1 LNIAE
6 HRWTEKRVPYEE
18 SIRVPIIVRYD
29 PATQLTASTDQQFVL
44 NLDFAQTF
52 ANLADTSAPGAQGA
66 SVLPLLAGDST
77 GWRTDFLIE
86 HWENTVQVPAYCAVR
101 NQQYLYVEYQ
111 TGEQELYDL
120 KTDPYEL
127 TNLASDPTQASTL
140 STLHGRMVQLCS
152 PPPPGSRRS
161 GEPQT
166 QPSLTVR
173 GGRPMWPFGRCGVA
187 FRWATLERPAAILAN
202 PGTVKRRSQE

>member
-1 LNIAE
+1 MFSWFASDNGLNIAE

-29 PATQLTASTDQQFVL
+29 PATDLAARTDPHFVL
-44 NLDFAQTF
+44 NLDFARTF
-52 ANLADTSAPGAQGA
+52 ANLANTAAPGAQGA
-66 SVLPLLAGDST
+66 SVLPLLAGDTS

-86 HWENTVQVPAYCAVR
+86 HWENHVQVPAYCAVR

-120 KTDPYEL
+120 TADPFEL
-127 TNLASDPTQASTL
+127 TNLASDPTQATTL

-152 PPPPGSRRS
+152 PPPPGFS
-161 GEPQT
+161 P
-166 QPSLTVR
+166 
-173 GGRPMWPFGRCGVA
+173 
-187 FRWATLERPAAILAN
+187 
-202 PGTVKRRSQE
+202 